1 MKDFKKIIK
10 EDFEEWFESIPS
22 YDVNQHIQSGA
33 LFLINKT
40 QASIN
45 YDILV
50 RTDEVFDKY
59 GDSDIDPDS
68 LKVGYSTFNDRNKG
82 SWTIPDGSVELS
94 WANNLID
101 SKYWIPITKED
112 ADELFKEFP
121 NYKSVNESEDF
132 DLGWAE
138 DIELEKVMVTDPGRY
153 YPTNTEAMS
162 KLGITGIQ
170 DFINKYGVY
179 YWNNREYEEWRIR
192 TINQYKERGEKS
204 IYTPDYMLLF
214 LMEKLP
220 ILVEPKRGDECYVMS
235 EPFKQHGQKIYKLMR
250 ISDNR
255 EFIISDGGFV
265 KIDSND
271 NII

>member
-10 EDFEEWFESIPS
+10 EDFEEWFENIPS
-22 YDVNQHIQSGA
+22 YDVNPHIQGGA

-40 QASIN
+40 MAEIN
-45 YDILV
+45 YDLLV
-50 RTDEVFDKY
+50 RTDEIFDKY
-59 GDSDIDPDS
+59 GDSDKDPDS
-68 LKVGYSTFNDRNKG
+68 LKVGYSTFNDQNKG
-82 SWTIPDGSVELS
+82 SWKIPDGNIELS
-94 WANNLID
+94 WANNLVHTN
-101 SKYWIPITKED
+101 YWTPITKED

-153 YPTNTEAMS
+153 YPTNTEAMWS
-162 KLGITGIQ
+162 LGITGFE
-170 DFINKYGVY
+170 DFIHKYGVY
-179 YWNNREYEEWRIR
+179 YWNSREYEEWMEK
-192 TINQYKERGEKS
+192 YKERINNS

-235 EPFKQHGQKIYKLMR
+235 EPFKQHGNKIYKLMR

-255 EFIISDGGFV
+255 EFIIGDGGFV

>member
-22 YDVNQHIQSGA
+22 YDVNTHIQSGA
-33 LFLINKT
+33 LFLVNKT
-40 QASIN
+40 EASIN
-45 YDILV
+45 YDILI

-82 SWTIPDGSVELS
+82 SWKIPDSNIELS

-112 ADELFKEFP
+112 AAELFKEFP
-121 NYKSVNESEDF
+121 NYKSITESRDF
-132 DLGWAE
+132 DDLGWAE
-138 DIELEKVMVTDPGRY
+138 DIEVEKVMVVKPGYY
-153 YPTNTEAMS
+153 YPTNTDAMWA
-162 KLGITGIQ
+162 LGITGFE

-179 YWNNREYEEWRIR
+179 YWNGREYEEWVD
-192 TINQYKERGEKS
+192 QYKERIDNS

-214 LMEKLP
+214 LHEKVP
-220 ILVEPKRGDECYVMS
+220 TLVEPKYGDECYVVS
-235 EPFKQHGQKIYKLMR
+235 QSYKQHGRNLYKLVR
-250 ISDNR
+250 ISDNG
-255 EFIISDGGFV
+255 EFIMSEDGFK
-265 KIDSND
+265 KIED
-271 NII
+271 